1 MLFRSKQGSEM
12 KIESL
17 ERVIDRQNE
26 QIIAITEQ
34 LQTVMNQAQSLAMK
48 AFETSAK
55 ISEKN

>member
-1 MLFRSKQGSEM
+1 MKQGFER
-12 KIESL
+12 KVQSL
-17 ERVIDRQNE
+17 ESTIERHNE
-26 QIIAITEQ
+26 QIVAMTTQ